1 MDEKMVLMTQS
12 DANDLDDVVRELGIA
27 ESFTTPTDAVRQLHA
42 EITRLRQDLSTAIER
57 AAKVAE
63 ETQDKTVTTF
73 PEAWRKRPSEYQ
85 EDLRKAIASS
95 IRSLA
100 SPTMG
105 DET

>member
-1 MDEKMVLMTQS
+1 M
-12 DANDLDDVVRELGIA
+12 DVVEKLADFARRHREISHDWSGAKRDMHIAIA
-27 ESFTTPTDAVRQLHA
+27 ENCELALA
-42 EITRLRQDLSTAIER
+42 EILRLRQDLSTAIER